1 MLKRRSFPTQQPTLS
16 NLLYKYSLLYHYSI
30 SVPIYLVSSRRKLG
44 GVSIVSAWY
53 IDIGNLRDQVVAVL
67 LLLESTEG
75 HLGARD
81 VLLWVL
87 EVLEESVGVPG
98 DSLLLVGIGV
108 RVTLDGA
115 GLAAEETVEVGADL
129 VGLSVTEGVALC
141 ATGLEEV
148 GTLL

>member
-1 MLKRRSFPTQQPTLS
+1 MLKRRYSSTQQPTLS

-44 GVSIVSAWY
+44 FVSSDSGWQHLVC
-53 IDIGNLRDQVVAVL
+53 NLRDQVVAVL

-87 EVLEESVGVPG
+87 EVLEQGVGVPG

-108 RVTLDGA
+108 
-115 GLAAEETVEVGADL
+115 
-129 VGLSVTEGVALC
+129 
-141 ATGLEEV
+141 
-148 GTLL
+148 